1 MDKKDTFINSVNLNE
16 NTDFP
21 YLVLNVKNDRAY
33 PLNPGF
39 RVMHWHEDLQFIY
52 CLSGNVVVRTLEE
65 EKKLSA
71 GEGVFINKNVVHFV
85 DKIIACEYRSF
96 LFPEYF
102 VSFYAGS
109 PAERMTKDITENKGL
124 QLVALDGSQ
133 EWHKAA
139 LAVLRDLIQIEE
151 NKGGHYCY
159 EVLTKLAALWCL
171 CIENIHVQARAD
183 ERPES
188 VRVRKCLQYI
198 EIHYADE
205 ISLSQLSKAAN
216 VSKSEILRCFNS
228 VLHTTPYKYLMEYR
242 LSKASRLLTDTS
254 LSISEIA
261 IRTGWGDQ
269 SYFTKR
275 FREKTGCTPSEY
287 RNT

>member
-65 EKKLSA
+65 EKKLSD
-71 GEGVFINKNVVHFV
+71 GEGIFINKNVVHSV

-133 EWHKAA
+133 KWHKAA

-183 ERPES
+183 EQPES

-242 LSKASRLLTDTS
+242 LSKASRLLSDTS

-287 RNT
+287 RST